1 MQVFTH
7 QLSTEKI
14 PSNVLLGTPNKNPNN
29 KITEASPAL
38 TVMTDFAFINP
49 FSIEP
54 DTLID
59 DANKKMI
66 ACGVRLLFVQNK
78 NEDLLG
84 LITSNDLL
92 GEKPLLYITQNS
104 ISRNEVEVRNLMTP
118 LEKIES
124 VDYKELEKSVVGD
137 VIELLKESKRNHMLV
152 IEKHQTHTCVRGLI
166 SLSQVGRQL
175 GEEITKNERAA
186 TFSALNKALS

>member
-7 QLSTEKI
+7 RLSIEKI
-14 PSNVLLGTPNKNPNN
+14 PSNVLLGSPNKNPNS
-29 KITEASPAL
+29 KITETSPAL
-38 TVMTDFAFINP
+38 SVMTDFEFIRP
-49 FSIEP
+49 FTIEP
-54 DTLID
+54 NALID

-124 VDYKELEKSVVGD
+124 IDYEELEKSAVGD

-152 IEKHQTHTCVRGLI
+152 IEKHQTHSCIRGLI

-175 GEEITKNERAA
+175 GEEITKNERAE
-186 TFSALNKALS
+186 TFAALNKALG